1 MTSKFKILLLI
12 AVSFLTL
19 NSLFAQTLKG
29 CLFNQVGSLPLKFVN
44 IVQIDSSGNV
54 LTGTTTDK
62 NGEFTLRLL
71 KRTEMIRIY
80 QLPEFAEIQIRNFG
94 VDLNDTLDLN
104 RLPMIKAPNLLQVQF
119 KGISERKER
128 RNQRQLVKDYNKK
141 VKRYTDRDLEI
152 NGQAIQMTADYF
164 KQKDS
169 DRLRLIY
176 TLNLN
181 EIKKTKAN
189 RVDGSAPK

>member
-29 CLFNQVGSLPLKFVN
+29 CLFNQVDSLPLKFVN

-94 VDLNDTLDLN
+94 VDLNDTLNLN

-152 NGQAIQMTADYF
+152 NGLAIQMNADHF

-189 RVDGSAPK
+189 NGS